1 MNEQVFQW
9 PEEIN
14 AVSEVFNVYPWEHC
28 LVIKIL
34 RRLTESFTVFDFP
47 PFLCAGY
54 NCQVN
59 IDECASNPCL
69 NQGTCLDDVSGYTCH
84 CVLPYTGES
93 WGPAARRDARSYH
106 SKPRSLRDGVCG
118 GQWCCPE
125 ESLPDHLSCPH
136 CLGRPLWE
144 NTVVGILVCLYFLGF
159 EKNCLIIHV
168 LNWYIADGLVII
180 WMDYMAFA
188 LGLSFANTTA
198 TTYRSFTIC
207 QTLYI
212 FWSICSSAHGNSIE

>member
-1 MNEQVFQW
+1 M
-9 PEEIN
+9 
-14 AVSEVFNVYPWEHC
+14 SEPRNLPWWR
-28 LVIKIL
+28 K
-34 RRLTESFTVFDFP
+34 RLYLP
-47 PFLCAGY
+47 LCAAIHRWVLG
-54 NCQVN
+54 
-59 IDECASNPCL
+59 S
-69 NQGTCLDDVSGYTCH
+69 SGQKGCP
-84 CVLPYTGES
+84 VLSFQTSES
-93 WGPAARRDARSYH
+93 QRWG
-106 SKPRSLRDGVCG
+106 LW

-180 WMDYMAFA
+180 WMDCMAFA